1 LKTLRMVFGTSDN
14 DTMSI
19 SLKYP
24 KDGLTPAEVQTAMQS
39 IIDNSIFVD
48 DINSILSAE
57 ITESTVTEL
66 IG

>member
-1 LKTLRMVFGTSDN
+1 MKTLRMVFGTSDN

-24 KDGLTPAEVQTAMQS
+24 KDGLTPAEVQAAMQS

-57 ITESTVTEL
+57 INENTVTEL

>member
-1 LKTLRMVFGTSDN
+1 MVFGTSDN

-19 SLKYP
+19 SLRYP
-24 KDGLTPAEVQTAMQS
+24 KDDLTPAEVQAAMQT
-39 IIDNSIFVD
+39 IIDNSVFVD

-57 ITESTVTEL
+57 ITNKTVTEL

>member
-1 LKTLRMVFGTSDN
+1 MVFGTSDN
-14 DTMSI
+14 DSMSI
-19 SLKYP
+19 SLRYP
-24 KDGLTPAEVQTAMQS
+24 KEGLTPAEVQAAMQS

-57 ITESTVTEL
+57 ITDRTVTEL

>member
-19 SLKYP
+19 SLRYP
-24 KDGLTPAEVQTAMQS
+24 KEGLTPAEVQAAMQS

-48 DINSILSAE
+48 DINAILSAE
-57 ITESTVTEL
+57 ITDRTVTEL